1 MIYFYCIIKNGKVY
15 NGSIKF
21 QEIKQTTDV
30 NLLIDKIYD
39 CGMFKNENVTK
50 ENSVVASISKL

>member
-30 NLLIDKIYD
+30 NLLIDEIYNCD
-39 CGMFKNENVTK
+39 MFKNENVTK